1 LSELLKWFEKRRE
14 TKALTMMQQHL
25 AMTVSI
31 VEDLERAVKAWVNND
46 EKELTVCAD
55 RIAKAEKEAD
65 NLRREVMNELARGE
79 LPAADREDLMHLMKR
94 VDMVADWSQ
103 ESTRIIKALPIGEVP
118 ETLRKACV
126 EMVDG
131 DKECVFTLRKSIS
144 RIAEKPEEALKAADE
159 VERQEEKV
167 DDLHEKARALL
178 AKETIKNAGV
188 AVLIS
193 QLLESF
199 EMVADWCEDTCDQIR
214 IIVVRQ

>member
-1 LSELLKWFEKRRE
+1 
-14 TKALTMMQQHL
+14 MQQHL

-31 VEDLERAVKAWVNND
+31 VEDLERAVKAWVKND
-46 EKELTVCAD
+46 EKELKVCVE
-55 RIAKAEKEAD
+55 RISKAEKEAD

-103 ESTRIIKALPIGEVP
+103 ESTRIIRVLPIMEVP
-118 ETLRKACV
+118 DALRKACL
-126 EMVDG
+126 EMVEG
-131 DKECVFTLRKSIS
+131 DKECVFALRKSIS

-159 VERQEEKV
+159 VERQEEVV

-178 AKETIKNAGV
+178 AKEAIRSAGV

-193 QLLESF
+193 QLLEAF
-199 EMVADWCEDTCDQIR
+199 EMVADWCEDTCDQVRVIVIR
-214 IIVVRQ
+214 R

>member
-1 LSELLKWFEKRRE
+1 MSELLKWFEKRRE

-31 VEDLERAVKAWVNND
+31 VEDLERAIKAWVNND
-46 EKELTVCAD
+46 EKELKVCAD
-55 RIAKAEKEAD
+55 RISKAEKEAD
-65 NLRREVMNELARGE
+65 SLRREVMNELARGE
-79 LPAADREDLMHLMKR
+79 LPAADREDLMHLVKR

-103 ESTRIIKALPIGEVP
+103 ESTRIIKALPINEVP
-118 ETLRKACV
+118 DTLREACV
-126 EMVDG
+126 EMVEG
-131 DKECVFTLRKSIS
+131 VKECVFALRKSIS

-167 DDLHEKARALL
+167 DDFHEKARALL

-193 QLLESF
+193 QLLEGF
-199 EMVADWCEDTCDQIR
+199 EMVADWCENTCDQVRVIVIR
-214 IIVVRQ
+214 R